1 MSLYLEVKN
10 LSVLYDRAIVLNGLS
25 LHVNSGELVSLVG
38 PNGAGKSTLLNAM
51 SGLIKWQL
59 DTLKG
64 YGERENYPEWKC

>member
-1 MSLYLEVKN
+1 VSLYLEVKN

-51 SGLIKWQL
+51 SGLIKCSMTRL
-59 DTLKG
+59 
-64 YGERENYPEWKC
+64 REL